1 MKVGLI
7 AMSGV
12 RAYNEELTNLG
23 LTLPGFVDRNKIIA
37 SLPSL
42 GLLTL
47 AGMTPEGTEIEYVE
61 IADIKDVGELPNSF
75 DMIAISTYSA
85 QVFEAYE
92 LSERYRQKGIK
103 TVIGGPHV
111 TRLPEEAKEH
121 CDSVVIGEGESS
133 WLEVLNDCEHGKL
146 KPFYSSFDKDF
157 DLKDAP
163 IPRFELLNPEKYNRL
178 TVQTSR
184 GCPHY
189 CEFCAASILI
199 SKKYKQKPADKVIQE
214 IRVIKKIWKRPFIEF
229 ADDNTFINR
238 KYWVGL
244 LKELR
249 TEDIRWFTETDV
261 SVAEDNELLNLM
273 RESGC
278 QQVLIGFESPSKNG
292 LDGLELSS
300 NWKLKQLDKYKSAI
314 EKIRAHGITVNGCF
328 ILGLDGQD
336 KSIFDE
342 VWRFVQDSALYEV
355 QITVMTAFPG
365 TALHERLK
373 KEKRILRD
381 GDWARCTLFDVNFQ
395 PEGMSVEELEKGF
408 RDLAE
413 RVYSAEFTNFRKS
426 RYKEMLRGM
435 LEKPKEKQ
443 CYLCTVPR

>member
-12 RAYNEELTNLG
+12 RAYNEELTKLG

-47 AGMTPEGTEIEYVE
+47 AGMTPQRFDVEYIE
-61 IADIKDVGELPNSF
+61 IADIKNVNELPNSF
-75 DMIAISTYSA
+75 DIVAISTYSA
-85 QVFEAYE
+85 QIFEAYE
-92 LSERYRQKGIK
+92 LADRYRNKGIK

-111 TRLPEEAKEH
+111 TCLPEEAKEH
-121 CDSVVIGEGESS
+121 CDSVIIGEGEPS
-133 WLEVLNDCEHGKL
+133 WLQLLDDCEKGKL
-146 KPFYSSFDKDF
+146 KPFYTSFDKDF

-163 IPRFELLNPEKYNRL
+163 LPKLELLNPEKYNRL

-184 GCPHY
+184 GCPHQ

-199 SKKYKQKPADKVIQE
+199 SKKYKQKPAGKVIQE
-214 IRVIKKIWKRPFIEF
+214 IEAIKKIWEKPFIEF
-229 ADDNTFINR
+229 ADDNTFINK
-238 KYWVGL
+238 KYWIDL
-244 LKELR
+244 LKELKN
-249 TEDIRWFTETDV
+249 EDIRWFTETDI
-261 SVAEDNELLNLM
+261 SVAENDELLELM

-278 QQVLIGFESPSKNG
+278 QQVLIGFESPSKKS

-300 NWKLKQLDKYKSAI
+300 NWKMKQLDKYRYAV
-314 EKIRAHGITVNGCF
+314 EKIQSHGITVNGCF

-336 KSIFDE
+336 KEIFDE
-342 VWRFVQDSALYEV
+342 VWKFVKESGLYEV

-365 TALHERLK
+365 TPLYRRLIN
-373 KEKRILRD
+373 EGRILKE

-395 PEGMSVEELEKGF
+395 PKEMSVKELEKSF

-413 RVYSAEFTNFRKS
+413 KVYSDEFTHYRRS
-426 RYKEMLRGM
+426 RYKTMLKKM
-435 LEKPKEKQ
+435 LKEKKGD
-443 CYLCTVPR
+443 

>member
-1 MKVGLI
+1 MKIGLI

-12 RAYNEELTNLG
+12 RAYNEELTKLG

-47 AGMTPEGTEIEYVE
+47 AGMTPEGAEIEYIE

-75 DMIAISTYSA
+75 DMVALSTYSA
-85 QVFEAYE
+85 QIFEAYE

-111 TRLPEEAKEH
+111 TCLPEEAKEH
-121 CDSVVIGEGESS
+121 CDSVVIGEGEPS

-163 IPRFELLNPEKYNRL
+163 MPRFELLNSEKYNRL

-184 GCPHY
+184 GCPHH

-199 SKKYKQKPADKVIQE
+199 SKKYKQKPAGKVIQE
-214 IRVIKKIWKRPFIEF
+214 IKAIKRIWEKPFIEL
-229 ADDNTFINR
+229 ADDNTFINH
-238 KYWVGL
+238 KYWVDL

-249 TEDIRWFTETDV
+249 NEDIRWFTETDV
-261 SVAEDNELLNLM
+261 SVAQDNKLLNLM
-273 RESGC
+273 RKSGC

-300 NWKLKQLDKYKSAI
+300 NWKMKQLDNYKYAI
-314 EKIRAHGITVNGCF
+314 KKIQSHGITVNGCF

-336 KSIFDE
+336 RGIFDD
-342 VWRFVQDSALYEV
+342 VWKFVQESGLYEV

-365 TALHERLK
+365 TPLHERLANGG
-373 KEKRILRD
+373 RILKD
-381 GDWARCTLFDVNFQ
+381 KDWARCTLFDVNFQ
-395 PEGMSVEELEKGF
+395 PEHMSVKELEKGF

-413 RVYSAEFTNFRKS
+413 KVYSAEFTSFRRS
-426 RYKEMLRGM
+426 RYKKML
-435 LEKPKEKQ
+435 KELLKNKE
-443 CYLCTVPR
+443 

>member
-12 RAYNEELTNLG
+12 RAYNEELTKLG

-47 AGMTPEGTEIEYVE
+47 AGMTPDRVEVEYIE
-61 IADIKDVGELPNSF
+61 IADIKNVNELPNSF
-75 DMIAISTYSA
+75 DMVAISTYSA
-85 QVFEAYE
+85 QIFEAYE
-92 LSERYRQKGIK
+92 LSERYKKKGIK

-111 TRLPEEAKEH
+111 TCLPEEARKH
-121 CDSVVIGEGESS
+121 CDSVVIGEGEPS
-133 WLEVLNDCEHGKL
+133 WLDLLNDCEKGRL

-163 IPRFELLNPEKYNRL
+163 MPRFELLNPEKYNRL

-184 GCPHY
+184 GCPHH

-199 SKKYKQKPADKVIQE
+199 SKKYKQKPAGKVIQE
-214 IRVIKKIWKRPFIEF
+214 IRAIKNIWKKPFIEF
-229 ADDNTFINR
+229 ADDNTFINK
-238 KYWVGL
+238 KYWVDL
-244 LKELR
+244 LKELKH
-249 TEDIRWFTETDV
+249 EDIRWFTETDI
-261 SVAEDNELLNLM
+261 SVAENNELLDLM

-278 QQVLIGFESPSKNG
+278 QQVLIGLESPSKKG

-300 NWKLKQLDKYKSAI
+300 NWKMKQLDKYRHAI
-314 EKIRAHGITVNGCF
+314 EKIQSHGITVNGCF

-336 KSIFDE
+336 KGIFDE
-342 VWRFVQDSALYEV
+342 VWKFVQESALYEV
-355 QITVMTAFPG
+355 QITVMTGFPG
-365 TALHERLK
+365 TPLYERLISEGRVLK
-373 KEKRILRD
+373 DK
-381 GDWARCTLFDVNFQ
+381 DWARCTLFDVNFQ
-395 PEGMSVEELEKGF
+395 PQAMSVKELEKGF

-413 RVYSAEFTNFRKS
+413 KVYSAEFTEFRRS
-426 RYKEMLRGM
+426 HYKNMLKDM
-435 LEKPKEKQ
+435 LKHNKQ
-443 CYLCTVPR
+443 VLHN

>member
-12 RAYNEELTNLG
+12 RAYNEELTKLG

-47 AGMTPEGTEIEYVE
+47 AGMTPEDVDVEYRE
-61 IADIKDVGELPNSF
+61 IADIKDVRELPGPF
-75 DMIAISTYSA
+75 DMVALSTYSA

-92 LSERYRQKGIK
+92 LSRRYREKGVK

-111 TRLPEEAKEH
+111 TCLLEEAKEF
-121 CDSVVIGEGESS
+121 CDAVVAGEGEAT
-133 WLEVLNDCEHGKL
+133 WLEVLSDCREGTL
-146 KPFYSSFDKDF
+146 KPFYTSFDKNF
-157 DLKDAP
+157 DLRDAP
-163 IPRFELLNPEKYNRL
+163 MPRFGLLDPGKYNRL

-184 GCPHY
+184 GCPHQ
-189 CEFCAASILI
+189 CEFCAASLLI
-199 SKKYKQKPADKVIQE
+199 SRHYKQKPAAKVIREIQE
-214 IRVIKKIWKRPFIEF
+214 IKKIWGKPFIEF
-229 ADDNTFINR
+229 ADDNTFIN
-238 KYWVGL
+238 KEYWKGL

-249 TEDIRWFTETDV
+249 DEDVRWFTETDV
-261 SVAEDNELLNLM
+261 SVAGDEGLLDLM

-278 QQVLIGFESPSKNG
+278 QQVLIGLESPSKKD

-300 NWKLKQLDKYKSAI
+300 NWKMKQRDTYRQAI
-314 EKIRAHGITVNGCF
+314 DTIQSHGITVNGCF

-336 KSIFDE
+336 QGIFDE
-342 VWRFVQDSALYEV
+342 VWEFVKESGLYEV

-365 TALHERLK
+365 TPLYRRLVREGRVV
-373 KEKRILRD
+373 KENA
-381 GDWARCTLFDVNFQ
+381 WERCTLFDVNFQ
-395 PEGMSVEELEKGF
+395 PKAMSVKELERGF

-413 RVYSAEFTNFRKS
+413 KVYSAEFTQFRRA
-426 RYKEMLRGM
+426 RYKKMLKTSFSQRKAS
-435 LEKPKEKQ
+435 LP
-443 CYLCTVPR
+443 

>member
-12 RAYNEELTNLG
+12 RAYNEELTKLG

-47 AGMTPEGTEIEYVE
+47 AGMTPDRVEVEYIE
-61 IADIKDVGELPNSF
+61 IADIKNVDKLPNSF
-75 DMIAISTYSA
+75 DMVAISTYSA
-85 QVFEAYE
+85 QIFEAYE
-92 LSERYRQKGIK
+92 LSGRYRKKGIK

-111 TRLPEEAKEH
+111 TSLPEEAKEH
-121 CDSVVIGEGESS
+121 CDSVVIGEGEPT
-133 WLEVLNDCEHGKL
+133 WLELLNDCEKGNL
-146 KPFYSSFDKDF
+146 KPFYTSFDKNF

-163 IPRFELLNPEKYNRL
+163 MPRFELLNPEKYNRL

-184 GCPHY
+184 GCPHH

-199 SKKYKQKPADKVIQE
+199 SKKYKQKPASKVIQE
-214 IRVIKKIWKRPFIEF
+214 IKAIKEIWKKPFIEF
-229 ADDNTFINR
+229 ADDNTFVDK
-238 KYWVGL
+238 KYWIDL
-244 LKELR
+244 LKELKQ
-249 TEDIRWFTETDV
+249 EDVRWFTETDV
-261 SVAEDNELLNLM
+261 SVAENDELLDLM

-278 QQVLIGFESPSKNG
+278 QQVLIGFESPSKKG

-300 NWKLKQLDKYKSAI
+300 NWKMKQIDKYRSAI
-314 EKIRAHGITVNGCF
+314 DKIQSHGITVNGCF

-336 KSIFDE
+336 KGIFDE
-342 VWRFVQDSALYEV
+342 VWKFVQESGLYEV

-365 TALHERLK
+365 TPLYKRLIS
-373 KEKRILRD
+373 EGRILKD
-381 GDWARCTLFDVNFQ
+381 NNWAMCTLFDVNFQ
-395 PEGMSVEELEKGF
+395 PKAMSVKELEIGF

-413 RVYSAEFTNFRKS
+413 KVYSAEFTEHRRARF
-426 RYKEMLRGM
+426 KEMLR
-435 LEKPKEKQ
+435 EVHRKDK
-443 CYLCTVPR
+443 TN